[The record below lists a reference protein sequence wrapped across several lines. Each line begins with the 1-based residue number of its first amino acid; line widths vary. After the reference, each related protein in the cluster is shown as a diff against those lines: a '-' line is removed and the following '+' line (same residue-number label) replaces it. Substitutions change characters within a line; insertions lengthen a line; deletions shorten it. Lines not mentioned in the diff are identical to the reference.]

1 MSSVPHVDVTVRY
14 RGSIV
19 GTRRLGR
26 RRADGRRPVRLGATM
41 LAVGLALGTTSL
53 LTGWGVLAPLV
64 SPLVLAAVLVPSGLV
79 LLVIGMQRMAEPDE
93 SAFWLGPGAPDL
105 PIELG
110 AGIDR
115 HAVVRLSEAD
125 VTVDPPEGFVA
136 VGPLELDE
144 AEAAWSGGAFTLPR
158 RGEANLVRDDVAIE
172 VREVDPDAPPVRF
185 GRFDLGFAGAI
196 ALAFLAIA
204 GTITIAYHV
213 VPGSL
218 GLEPS
223 DQESAWGIPES
234 RPH

>member
-136 VGPLELDE
+136 YLEELQDRY
-144 AEAAWSGGAFTLPR
+144 P
-158 RGEANLVRDDVAIE
+158 
-172 VREVDPDAPPVRF
+172 
-185 GRFDLGFAGAI
+185 
-196 ALAFLAIA
+196 
-204 GTITIAYHV
+204 
-213 VPGSL
+213 
-218 GLEPS
+218 GLEDVNVQSSMGTPGAVMIE
-223 DQESAWGIPES
+223 QLTAFAEGVMGKFGG
-234 RPH
+234 